1 MASEEILHKTLRNAD
16 GKPFAK
22 YKGITNF
29 FTTEAFEL
37 LVDEVQNDR
46 AGHSRMYPAASQAF
60 PRGGSKG
67 KRAARPAAFVRR
79 PQAILPGDG
88 KNRPLFLPATA
99 QKGSFYRQSGRTK
112 SGFSPHNGRCKCCFL
127 WITSVIFGITY

>member
-22 YKGITNF
+22 YKGITNN

-46 AGHSRMYPAASQAF
+46 AGHSRMRVRVPMRLAGFPEDTYSNDSRRTALSASYQRW
-60 PRGGSKG
+60 PR
-67 KRAARPAAFVRR
+67 
-79 PQAILPGDG
+79 
-88 KNRPLFLPATA
+88 
-99 QKGSFYRQSGRTK
+99 SG
-112 SGFSPHNGRCKCCFL
+112 P
-127 WITSVIFGITY
+127 

>member
-46 AGHSRMYPAASQAF
+46 AGHSRMRVRVPMWRAGF
-60 PRGGSKG
+60 PEDTWSTPVRKVALADLIARRFWESARTYGAGDPREGQHHGHRALRRGVVHG
-67 KRAARPAAFVRR
+67 
-79 PQAILPGDG
+79 
-88 KNRPLFLPATA
+88 
-99 QKGSFYRQSGRTK
+99 
-112 SGFSPHNGRCKCCFL
+112 
-127 WITSVIFGITY
+127 

>member
-46 AGHSRMYPAASQAF
+46 AGHSRMRVRVPQTGTMNPAPAERVTSLTLRVHPLGAPLTLESSVRDAWVLAMHTGRLPYPSASIWAMAL
-60 PRGGSKG
+60 S
-67 KRAARPAAFVRR
+67 AS
-79 PQAILPGDG
+79 LE
-88 KNRPLFLPATA
+88 
-99 QKGSFYRQSGRTK
+99 
-112 SGFSPHNGRCKCCFL
+112 
-127 WITSVIFGITY
+127 

>member
-22 YKGITNF
+22 YKGITNN

-46 AGHSRMYPAASQAF
+46 AGHSRMRVRVPPDSRRT
-60 PRGGSKG
+60 PTPTNPGG
-67 KRAARPAAFVRR
+67 P
-79 PQAILPGDG
+79 P
-88 KNRPLFLPATA
+88 
-99 QKGSFYRQSGRTK
+99 SGI
-112 SGFSPHNGRCKCCFL
+112 S
-127 WITSVIFGITY
+127 